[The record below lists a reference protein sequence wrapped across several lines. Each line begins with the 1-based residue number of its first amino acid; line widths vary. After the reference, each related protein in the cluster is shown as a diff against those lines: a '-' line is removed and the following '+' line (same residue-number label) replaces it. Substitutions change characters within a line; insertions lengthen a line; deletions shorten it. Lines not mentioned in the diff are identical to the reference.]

1 MGIRAPTERGS
12 EIPRG
17 DLGVGECRRYA
28 RGRLQ
33 WYALHRHA
41 ASKGCLLTFRQPL
54 AINVRASGAASTC
67 IGQCSSRGMRV
78 GVTQLSFLHKAHTCD
93 RHHIASAMA
102 ELVFCSSI
110 IPHMRSFDVPPKLG
124 PGHAGLFLRR
134 ESGGRFVCSCCR
146 RRSIACAICS

>member
-1 MGIRAPTERGS
+1 MVCPSSARCKQGLPFNLPPT
-12 EIPRG
+12 IG
-17 DLGVGECRRYA
+17 DLRARLGRRIGVHRTMPSVIPQNARRCR
-28 RGRLQ
+28 
-33 WYALHRHA
+33 
-41 ASKGCLLTFRQPL
+41 P
-54 AINVRASGAASTC
+54 
-67 IGQCSSRGMRV
+67 
-78 GVTQLSFLHKAHTCD
+78 TQLSFLHKAHTCD